1 MNQFM
6 LIIQRLGHL
15 LRQLNEK
22 FFFYVNIDTVIPWA
36 VIFLMYML
44 HKLMD
49 KYLRDGIIDSME
61 LLRLLGIYAVMLLGI
76 MASYVDVGVIMQR
89 ANPQYS
95 FFIILIS
102 VFVIVVF
109 IAWTTSQNTGAQ
121 IKEKIRIRNNEKR
134 WILGALYLP
143 IVLIIL
149 TNGGILERRVDTL
162 KGILPR
168 TDLTFVDLPGEITS
182 LKVGGEVSK
191 DQLDQLE
198 RLVSSYEGVQD
209 CAIVGKKDI
218 DNLVK
223 PYAYIV
229 LEENSTGNLEMIEDI
244 KRYTKERIEDNW
256 VSPKMYPYWIEFV
269 DATDLAKLGGGDKN
283 YQRVREILNGHPA
296 VKDSRIV
303 GLPDKSTAY
312 VTLKDGYPPSRTL
325 GKEIIQYVYD
335 QIRENNRMSLFL
347 VPQWIEFIE
356 KNRLP
361 RTSTGEINHN
371 ALQKKIKNWSDVFPA
386 PPKDDPFVQ
395 QFGAN

>member
-1 MNQFM
+1 MSQFM

-22 FFFYVNIDTVIPWA
+22 FFFYVDIQTVIPWA

-44 HKLMD
+44 HKFID

-61 LLRLLGIYAVMLLGI
+61 LLRLLGVYGVMLLGI

-95 FFIILIS
+95 FFIITLS

-109 IAWTTSQNTGAQ
+109 IAWTTSQNTSIK
-121 IKEKIRIRNNEKR
+121 IKEKIRIQNNEKA

-143 IVLIIL
+143 IALIIL
-149 TNGGILERRVDTL
+149 TNGRILEKRADSLRGL
-162 KGILPR
+162 LPR
-168 TDLTFVDLPGEITS
+168 TDITFVDLPGEITS
-182 LKVGGEVSK
+182 LKVGGDVSK
-191 DQLDQLE
+191 EQLDQLE
-198 RLVSSYEGVQD
+198 RLVSSYEAIQE
-209 CAIVGKKDI
+209 CAIVGKMDI
-218 DNLVK
+218 DNLIK
-223 PYAYIV
+223 PYAYVV
-229 LEENSTGNLEMIEDI
+229 LEEKFNGSLELIEDI
-244 KRYTKERIEDNW
+244 KAYTAQKITDNW

-269 DATDLAKLGGGDKN
+269 DATDLAKLGGGDRN
-283 YQRVREILNGHPA
+283 YERVREILNTHQS

-312 VTLKDGYPPSRTL
+312 VTLKEGYPSSRTL
-325 GKEIIQYVYD
+325 GKEIIQYVYE
-335 QIRENNRMSLFL
+335 QIRNNNRMSAFL

-356 KNRLP
+356 KSRLP

-371 ALQKKIKNWSDVFPA
+371 ALQKKTKNWSDVFPA